1 MHQLSV
7 KAAMS
12 MTSETPSPPPPID
25 NLSGSENAVRMEKR
39 IKKVETELAAIKLDV
54 GIIKA
59 TCATKSDIAE
69 LRATM
74 SAVKIGIILWI
85 VITVVLPQILPGLLK
100 KFGLM

>member
-1 MHQLSV
+1 
-7 KAAMS
+7 
-12 MTSETPSPPPPID
+12 MTPEIPPTPLPID
-25 NLSGSENAVRMEKR
+25 NVSGTGNAGRMEKR
-39 IKKVETELAAIKLDV
+39 IEKVEAELAAIKLDV

-59 TCATKSDIAE
+59 TCATKSDVAE